1 MVTLLLDNGADIN
14 HTNHSGENALLIACY
29 ETNRMLAKL
38 LIERGSDVFTS
49 SNNGYSPIW
58 YACASNQ
65 KEIVA
70 LFLENGVDVNYSKP
84 VANDTSSMNDYL
96 DWIVSATN
104 ISNESSFTLNNSYT
118 YGGESLLHVATKKG
132 NLSMVKLL
140 IEGGAN
146 INIQD
151 ESGNTPLHYSAA
163 NGKKDVVKYLLDN
176 KADASI
182 VNVKEQK
189 AIDYSNVKGFNEIT
203 ELILKYAP
211 SGTTVNPIN
220 TVPQTEAPKADTSNS
235 METKKKALLDLKEL
249 LDAGILTSEEFDIE
263 KSKILKG

>member
-14 HTNHSGENALLIACY
+14 HLNHAGENALLIACY

-38 LIERGSDVFTS
+38 LVEKGADVFTS
-49 SNNGYSPIW
+49 NNSGHSPIW
-58 YACASNQ
+58 YACSNNQ
-65 KEIVA
+65 KEIVS
-70 LFLENGVDVNYSKP
+70 LFLDHGVDVNFSKP
-84 VANDTSSMNDYL
+84 VAEDTSSMNDYL

-104 ISNESSFTLNNSYT
+104 IAVDSSFTLNSSYS
-118 YGGESLLHVATKKG
+118 YGGESLLHIATKKG

-140 IEGGAN
+140 IDAGAN

-163 NGKKDVVKYLLDN
+163 SGKKDVVKYLLEN
-176 KADASI
+176 KADATI

-203 ELILKYAP
+203 ELILKHAP
-211 SGTTVNPIN
+211 SGTVVTPIKTAATEENNTTV
-220 TVPQTEAPKADTSNS
+220 NS
-235 METKKKALLDLKEL
+235 MEGKKKALLDLKEL
-249 LDAGILTSEEFDIE
+249 LDAGILTSEEFEAE